1 MTHTETKQS
10 PRVPTTARVFARA
23 PTLNKNRRRRLGLLL
38 RDAICAGDDDRGGHA
53 AEEAVLKDT
62 ARGLEVRRGLGRVLD
77 RRVEEDVDD
86 VQAVV
91 SDGRVRAVDRVVSRG
106 AQAQLGLASGE
117 RGQLRDRAHGVLP
130 AEGCDLDGQREGGSE
145 AVDDL

>member
-53 AEEAVLKDT
+53 AEEAVLDD
-62 ARGLEVRRGLGRVLD
+62 AHSRLELGR
-77 RRVEEDVDD
+77 R
-86 VQAVV
+86 
-91 SDGRVRAVDRVVSRG
+91 
-106 AQAQLGLASGE
+106 LG
-117 RGQLRDRAHGVLP
+117 
-130 AEGCDLDGQREGGSE
+130 
-145 AVDDL
+145 